1 MASEV
6 RVNKLTNRSGLGTAT
21 FNDDGSITFAGNLNL
36 NNVTT
41 TGRNAGVSTASGAV
55 IFNTTDGIVEVYN
68 GTGWDQLS
76 NVFSATGGTK
86 DTNSRSGWAVHTF
99 TSPGTFTVQGPDKSG
114 EYLVVG
120 GGAGGGNG
128 SGGGGGAGGFRLNTS
143 YTLTPGSYAVVVG
156 GGGAGGGTP
165 GWPQSAVPGSNGT
178 DSEFGT
184 IISAGGGGGGGY
196 FSSGISGASGGGASF
211 RDQTGGSGNVYSP
224 TSPRHPGPAPG
235 QGNAGGKATPSS
247 YDEGGGG
254 GGGAGG
260 AGSNATPSPTTGNA
274 SGGPGGNGSP
284 SSITGT
290 NTTYAGG
297 GGGGIMRA
305 STGGTG
311 GPGGGGNGTSGPADG
326 TAGTANTGG
335 GGGGGGRS
343 DQTPP
348 GPSAG
353 LAGGSGIV
361 IIAYPTA

>member
-1 MASEV
+1 MA
-6 RVNKLTNRSGLGTAT
+6 
-21 FNDDGSITFAGNLNL
+21 FDGPLNAGSQKSITLGSY
-36 NNVTT
+36 TT
-41 TGRNAGVSTASGAV
+41 TQRDALTSVSNGTL
-55 IFNTTDGIVEVYN
+55 IYNTTDGIVQVYN

-86 DTNSRSGWAVHTF
+86 SEATRSGWAVHTF

-156 GGGAGGGTP
+156 GGGAGGGPAT
-165 GWPQSAVPGSNGT
+165 WPAPAQPGSNGT

-196 FSSGISGASGGGASF
+196 NSSGISGASGGGSSHTN
-211 RDQTGGSGNVYSP
+211 QTAGSGNVYSP

-235 QGNAGGKATPSS
+235 QGNNGGLATPGT

-254 GGGAGG
+254 GGGAAT
-260 AGSNATPSPTTGNA
+260 AGSPGNTNYAPQGTGYA
-274 SGGPGGNGSP
+274 GPGGNGSP

-297 GGGGIMRA
+297 GGGGIMRN
-305 STGGTG
+305 STGGSG
-311 GPGGGGNGTSGPADG
+311 GPGGGGRGTDGDTDG

-343 DQTPP
+343 DQSPS